1 MKDEQLTRQQQLH
14 NEEIA
19 QLTEQLQ
26 ILRENYEEKL
36 REYEELLDLRV
47 KLEQEILTL
56 SALLSEEEI
65 R

>member
-1 MKDEQLTRQQQLH
+1 MKDDQLTRQQQLH

-26 ILRENYEEKL
+26 VLRESYEEKL

-47 KLEQEILTL
+47 KLEQEIMTL

>member
-1 MKDEQLTRQQQLH
+1 MKDEQLTRQQQQH
-14 NEEIA
+14 NEEIR
-19 QLTEQLQ
+19 QLSEQLQ
-26 ILRENYEEKL
+26 VLRESYEEKL

>member
-1 MKDEQLTRQQQLH
+1 MKDDQLSRQQQLH
-14 NEEIA
+14 NEEVA

-26 ILRENYEEKL
+26 VLRENYEEKL